1 MSIINAG
8 NTVTT
13 GIRITA
19 DTTGNVV
26 LQSNGTNVA
35 TINTAGIILSSG
47 TALYYPDGTTSN
59 TAASAIAGAINVT
72 LQQSYG
78 GF

>member
-1 MSIINAG
+1 MSFINAG
-8 NTVTT
+8 NTTTTAFTVT
-13 GIRITA
+13 G

-35 TINTAGIILSSG
+35 TINAAGIILSTG
-47 TALYYPDGTTSN
+47 TALYYPDGSSAN
-59 TAASAIAGAINVT
+59 TAASSISGAINVT
-72 LQQSYG
+72 LQQGYG

>member
-13 GIRITA
+13 AFKITA
-19 DTTGNVV
+19 DTSGNVV
-26 LQSNGTNVA
+26 IQSNGTNVA
-35 TINTAGIILSSG
+35 TINTAGLILNTG
-47 TALYYPDGTTSN
+47 VLTFPDGTSSN
-59 TAASAIAGAINVT
+59 TATSGVSGAVNVT
-72 LQQSYG
+72 LQQGYG